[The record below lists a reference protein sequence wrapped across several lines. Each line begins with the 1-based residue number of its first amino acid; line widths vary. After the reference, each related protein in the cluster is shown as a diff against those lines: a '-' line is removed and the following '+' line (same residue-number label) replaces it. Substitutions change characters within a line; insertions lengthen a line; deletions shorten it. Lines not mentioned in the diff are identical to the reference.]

1 MVSKKTLLIIFSTL
15 ICLFWSSCGTLF
27 FSQVDCR
34 EFENNKDLVWYPG
47 IKGDTIRFM
56 KSDNSLVKFIIADKF
71 ITHTTSYISD
81 TGCSCLDIWG
91 ISLSNGSDS
100 IHYWG
105 GSNYIYDQDQKRYDR
120 IFIEINGVKSGFTNE
135 ISRTISDTIIDKI
148 NYKEVRKFKR
158 DLLNENDFITIYTAK
173 SIGIIKMEKSNG
185 EIWIN
190 SNLNEN
196 QNFDFESFNYIERK
210 DE

>member
-1 MVSKKTLLIIFSTL
+1 
-15 ICLFWSSCGTLF
+15 LF